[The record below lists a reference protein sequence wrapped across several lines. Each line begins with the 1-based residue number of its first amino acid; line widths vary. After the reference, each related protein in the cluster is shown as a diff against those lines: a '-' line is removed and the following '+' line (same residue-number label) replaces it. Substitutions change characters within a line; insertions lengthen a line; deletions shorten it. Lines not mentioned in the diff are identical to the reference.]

1 MPLVSIWHLSC
12 GSSRKKFFSDAK
24 EFIWGI
30 VCLRFI
36 WGMRLNVFHLSLAW
50 VSVTALSWNVVL
62 VLVSLIVQKPGE
74 HTHSLLRM
82 HFGTCRLFSFT
93 SMFGQV
99 WLLMWCSAKE
109 SACQY
114 RRHRKCRFSPW
125 VKKVPRRRKWQ
136 PIPVSLPGESHGQ
149 RSLVGYSPWGLKRV
163 LHDRVTEHAHMH
175 LGDKIK
181 YCSHTFDLIF
191 VLRSYFT
198 GSTWILHFLWGCLIM
213 VAPLI

>member
-12 GSSRKKFFSDAK
+12 GSSRRKFFSDAK

-114 RRHRKCRFSPW
+114 RRHKKCRFYPW
-125 VKKVPRRRKWQ
+125 VGKIPWRRKWQ
-136 PIPVSLPGESHGQ
+136 PPPVFLPGKSHRQ
-149 RSLVGYSPWGLKRV
+149 RSLAGCSPWGLKELETTEWLSTHMLDRFTRV
-163 LHDRVTEHAHMH
+163 GYTFFIFPQFSSGLYLFLHRDQM
-175 LGDKIK
+175 G
-181 YCSHTFDLIF
+181 
-191 VLRSYFT
+191 
-198 GSTWILHFLWGCLIM
+198 
-213 VAPLI
+213 